1 MTRSP
6 ELTTVKNEL
15 NERIDYHRKL
25 MKKAAEHGD
34 PEELFSHLA
43 VIREL
48 EWIKKDLGL
57 DLKLI

>member
-6 ELTTVKNEL
+6 ELTTVKNVL
-15 NERIDYHRKL
+15 NERIAYHRDL
-25 MKKAAEHGD
+25 ADSARIDCDWQEYTN
-34 PEELFSHLA
+34 HLS
-43 VIREL
+43 VVEEL